1 MKTALL
7 FSAFLATG
15 LFAATAQA
23 QNASTNG
30 SAAASAEAAVQGAA
44 NTASID
50 ALAQRYAEA
59 AGSLDAATGL
69 VNELRDGTAG
79 RAAMGYAEIDST
91 LALAS
96 KLVADGKAASL
107 DGAVDAVLDLR
118 ADGLTGNQLVRS
130 VESKLG
136 SATSTVNDATSQ
148 LGQTVRGVSSGVGVG
163 ASGQAGVDVR
173 TDQGNARI
181 DVGGT
186 AAGRSEAARPA
197 AELRGN
203 GGIGVGADVRPNLP
217 VLRPLLGN

>member
-1 MKTALL
+1 MKTSLL
-7 FSAFLATG
+7 FSALLATG

-23 QNASTNG
+23 QNASANG
-30 SAAASAEAAVQGAA
+30 NAAASAEAAVQGAT

-50 ALAQRYAEA
+50 ALAQRYADA

-79 RAAMGYAEIDST
+79 QAAMGYAEIDST

-136 SATSTVNDATSQ
+136 SATSTVNDAASQ
-148 LGQTVRGVSSGVGVG
+148 VGQTVQGISSGVG

-181 DVGGT
+181 NVGG
-186 AAGRSEAARPA
+186 AADSRSEATRPA

-203 GGIGVGADVRPNLP
+203 GAIGVGADVRPNLP

>member
-23 QNASTNG
+23 QNASANG
-30 SAAASAEAAVQGAA
+30 SAAASTEAAAQGAA
-44 NTASID
+44 STAGID

-79 RAAMGYAEIDST
+79 QAAMGYAEIDST

-130 VESKLG
+130 VESTLG
-136 SATSTVNDATSQ
+136 SSTSMVNDAASQ
-148 LGQTVRGVSSGVGVG
+148 VGQAVQGISPGVG

-173 TDQGNARI
+173 TDQGNARVG
-181 DVGGT
+181 VGG
-186 AAGRSEAARPA
+186 AARSRTDATRPA

-203 GGIGVGADVRPNLP
+203 GGIGVGAGVRPHLP
-217 VLRPLLGN
+217 VVRPLLGN